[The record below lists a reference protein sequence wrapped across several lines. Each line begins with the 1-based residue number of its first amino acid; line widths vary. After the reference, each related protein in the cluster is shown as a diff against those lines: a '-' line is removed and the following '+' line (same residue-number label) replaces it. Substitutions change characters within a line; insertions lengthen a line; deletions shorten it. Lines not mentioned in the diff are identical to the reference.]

1 MKGTTA
7 SLGWVILRLILV
19 IHSLAVLSES
29 VFAGQFLS
37 GEDSQVKF
45 HELTGWIVLAICAI
59 QIVFAA
65 LLLRTGITS
74 LWLVFSSFF
83 LFLAEGLQI
92 GTGYGRFLNVH
103 VPLGVIIFA
112 VVSGQTILAFVKRT
126 SADGL
131 RNEV

>member
-1 MKGTTA
+1 MKGATA
-7 SLGWVILRLILV
+7 RLGWLILRLMLV

-92 GTGYGRFLNVH
+92 GTGLRTIPQRARSAGRHYFCRSQRTNDPGVCQTD
-103 VPLGVIIFA
+103 LGRW
-112 VVSGQTILAFVKRT
+112 S
-126 SADGL
+126 S
-131 RNEV
+131 E